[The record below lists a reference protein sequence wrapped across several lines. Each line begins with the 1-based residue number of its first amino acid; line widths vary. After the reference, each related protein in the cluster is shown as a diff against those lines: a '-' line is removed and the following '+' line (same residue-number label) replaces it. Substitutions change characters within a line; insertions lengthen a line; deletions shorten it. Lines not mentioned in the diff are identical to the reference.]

1 MTKREFLL
9 NEFEDF
15 CNRNPY
21 FAHPDIKDVIYT
33 DEQGNEQCISIT
45 DRYMKVFAL
54 NEIRTLKKEV
64 AELELTIKT
73 MLKVGKK

>member
-15 CNRNPY
+15 CNRNAY

-33 DEQGNEQCISIT
+33 DERGNEHYISIT
-45 DRYMKVFAL
+45 DRYMKLFAL
-54 NEIRTLKKEV
+54 NEIKTLKKEV

-73 MLKVGKK
+73 MLKVGQK